1 MYVRDNLTKKQLNNF
16 SIQPDIQAVL
26 FDINIRKQEWL
37 VLEIY
42 KPPEQSSRYCVRA
55 KV

>member
-1 MYVRDNLTKKQLNNF
+1 MCVRDNLTTKQLNTF
-16 SIQPDIQAVL
+16 SIQPDIQVVL

-37 VLEIY
+37 VLEIL

-55 KV
+55 NV